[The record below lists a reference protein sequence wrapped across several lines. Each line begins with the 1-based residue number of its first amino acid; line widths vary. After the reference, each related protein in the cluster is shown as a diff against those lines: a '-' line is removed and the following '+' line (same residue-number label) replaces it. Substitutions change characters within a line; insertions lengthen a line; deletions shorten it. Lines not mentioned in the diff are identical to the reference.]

1 MAINNTRKWSA
12 FVVLCTALATAS
24 ILFSSCNADSQT
36 QRDNT
41 VVTESP
47 TSQPASTTRQT
58 TNASGPVGDKELALA
73 VDSLIDTNEFAAAR
87 WGISVITVK
96 DGRTLYE
103 RNADK
108 LFTPASN
115 MKLFPTGVAL
125 ELLGPDYHWRT
136 SVYAATQP
144 DAGGTLN
151 GDLILYGR
159 GAPDLVAQTR
169 KEGGGSLAQL
179 ADDLY
184 NHGLRRVT
192 GNVIGDESYFRGDP
206 VGDGWQ
212 WNDMQ
217 WYFGAE
223 ASALTVNNNEVGI
236 NVFPPE
242 KSGET
247 PLAKVTDDSGYVT
260 VMNEMKT
267 VDSSEKLTMGI
278 HRGLSDNT
286 VSVWGTF
293 PSGSKGFGARLSV
306 HQPSLWAARLF
317 LEALKSHGITIE
329 GGAQSRDSRQPPS
342 ERFDP
347 SKATELA
354 FTSSKSLGEIAKQT
368 NKGSI
373 NLYAELIL
381 RTLGRERGTLISAT
395 ETGGRE
401 RGDDEV
407 GLGIIRVWLSRAGV
421 STEGM
426 ALHDGSGLSR
436 LDLISPR
443 AFTSLLKELSH
454 RGSASVFRDSL
465 PLAGRDGTLGGR
477 LGTLAD
483 RVSAKTGSLTY
494 DNALTGYVNAANGE
508 VLAFSIICNDE
519 VVRHT
524 STRAID
530 QIVSVLAAYPG
541 PFKEISTK

>member
-1 MAINNTRKWSA
+1 MKQESGSLSLYSLA
-12 FVVLCTALATAS
+12 VLPWLPSSRHALLTAAQNKSPQKTVLPEAS
-24 ILFSSCNADSQT
+24 PAAPSGK
-36 QRDNT
+36 
-41 VVTESP
+41 
-47 TSQPASTTRQT
+47 QPGKTW
-58 TNASGPVGDKELALA
+58 GGEKELAL
-73 VDSLIDTNEFAAAR
+73 VLDRLIDTDEFAAAR
-87 WGISVITVK
+87 WGICVTTLK
-96 DGRTLYE
+96 DGRTVYE

-136 SVYAATQP
+136 SVYATTQP
-144 DAGGTLN
+144 DAVGTLN

-169 KEGGGSLAQL
+169 KEGGGSLEQL

-184 NHGLRRVT
+184 NHGLRRVK
-192 GNVIGDESYFRGDP
+192 GNVVGDESYFRGDP

-223 ASALTVNNNEVGI
+223 ASALTINNNEVDL
-236 NVFPPE
+236 NVIPPE
-242 KSGET
+242 KSGT
-247 PLAKVTDDSGYVT
+247 SPLAKVTDTTGT
-260 VMNEMKT
+260 VNVVNEMDVVESAEKMT
-267 VDSSEKLTMGI
+267 VGI

-286 VSVWGTF
+286 VHVWGTF
-293 PSGSKGFGARLSV
+293 PAGSKGFGARLSV
-306 HQPSLWAARLF
+306 HQPALWAARLL
-317 LEALKSHGITIE
+317 LEALKSKGVVIE
-329 GGAQSRDSRQPPS
+329 GAAQSRDSRQPPS
-342 ERFDP
+342 QRFDP
-347 SKATELA
+347 SKAIELA

-368 NKGSI
+368 NKGSV

-381 RTLGRERGTLISAT
+381 RTLGRERGSLVGSNEAA
-395 ETGGRE
+395 GRE

-407 GLGIIRVWLSRAGV
+407 GLALIRLWLSRAGV

-436 LDLISPR
+436 LDLITPR
-443 AFTSLLKELSH
+443 AFAALLRELSQ
-454 RGSASVFRDSL
+454 RGNAPIFRDSL
-465 PLAGRDGTLGGR
+465 PVAGRDGTLGGR
-477 LGTLAD
+477 LAKLAD

-494 DNALTGYVNAANGE
+494 DTALSGYVNAANGE

-519 VVRHT
+519 VARH
-524 STRAID
+524 SSARAID

-541 PFKEISTK
+541 PFSEIPPK